1 MGSID
6 ARTGRAVSACRVC
19 VRAAVLHAIL
29 ACCGRHLIVHHGTLL
44 MVMYNGGKIIQ
55 NVPVASVVMPSPV
68 SGVNAA
74 TLRTGKGMVGHWGRA
89 AATE

>member
-1 MGSID
+1 
-6 ARTGRAVSACRVC
+6 
-19 VRAAVLHAIL
+19 
-29 ACCGRHLIVHHGTLL
+29 